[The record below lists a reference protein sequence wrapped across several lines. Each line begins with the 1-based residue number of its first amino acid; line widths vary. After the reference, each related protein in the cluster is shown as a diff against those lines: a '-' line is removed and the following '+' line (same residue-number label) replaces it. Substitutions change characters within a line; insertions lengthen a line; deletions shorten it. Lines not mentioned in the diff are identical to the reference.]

1 MAKKTLVDYEQD
13 IVSLHNQLLHILP
26 SNPVFKQKQ
35 SELSRRL
42 TAWVDRMDIILHVAS
57 NEQAPWTSDELGY
70 ATVPMPTRKASNSLQ
85 VGDYHAYLNDYD
97 MYIGICVER
106 KGTTRIRGR
115 LVDCDLYSSL
125 SADYRIERIYNE
137 INRYKC
143 DMRFDRMEIIA
154 ECSYGEF
161 MTFKPRFN
169 GKEYNNMNPGMN
181 QPARLAVLTKI
192 QNMGVPVMFCGTRKY
207 ATEYY
212 RSLILQWCRLN
223 YAKIIGL

>member
-1 MAKKTLVDYEQD
+1 MEKKTLADYEQD
-13 IVSLHNQLLHILP
+13 IVSLHNQLLYLLP
-26 SNPVFKQKQ
+26 SDQNFKSKQ
-35 SELSRRL
+35 GELSRRL
-42 TAWVDRMDIILHVAS
+42 TAWVDRMDIVVQVAS
-57 NEQAPWTSDELGY
+57 NEQAPWTQEELGY

-106 KGTTRIRGR
+106 KGTTRKNGI
-115 LVDCDLYSSL
+115 LTMCDLYSTISTEA
-125 SADYRIERIYNE
+125 SQDRFYNE

-143 DMRFDRMEIIA
+143 DMRFERMEIIS
-154 ECSYGEF
+154 ECSHGEF

-169 GKEYNNMNPGMN
+169 GSNYNKTNPGMN

-192 QNMGVPVMFCGTRKY
+192 QNMGVTVMFCGTRKY

-212 RSLILQWCRLN
+212 RSLIRQWCRLN
-223 YAKIIGL
+223 YAKIIGI